1 MDRVDIAKV
10 SMALSDIKT
19 LSTVGT
25 AMLSKSL
32 DDQEALGEG
41 MAKMLELSVNPAVGA
56 NFDTYA

>member
-1 MDRVDIAKV
+1 MDRVDIVKV

-41 MAKMLELSVNPAVGA
+41 MTKMLELSVNPAVGA